1 MSERARHARAKKI
14 SLRSENKPRGLCFS
28 KALYGGLICG
38 GKFALLNQLGQLIV
52 ERKFK
57 CYCTVF
63 AFFYFVFAAVSK
75 YKRPGTYIGRGD
87 SMERFECYT
96 LEGLIQGGGY
106 FRNFTVIFFLFS
118 PLACL
123 THCVK
128 HSSERP
134 IKACCAEASSC
145 FSLKNWR
152 KIFKPCA
159 KRSNSIRVIYFDINL
174 KIAFMIYGKLE
185 LPGAGIPRGELAK

>member
-63 AFFYFVFAAVSK
+63 AFFILYLWQFPSISARELKLGGAIQRSVFSATRLK
-75 YKRPGTYIGRGD
+75 GLYK
-87 SMERFECYT
+87 
-96 LEGLIQGGGY
+96 GGGVFSEFYGY
-106 FRNFTVIFFLFS
+106 FFSFLS
-118 PLACL
+118 PRLSHALCQ
-123 THCVK
+123 T
-128 HSSERP
+128 
-134 IKACCAEASSC
+134 
-145 FSLKNWR
+145 FQ
-152 KIFKPCA
+152 
-159 KRSNSIRVIYFDINL
+159 
-174 KIAFMIYGKLE
+174 
-185 LPGAGIPRGELAK
+185 

>member
-1 MSERARHARAKKI
+1 M
-14 SLRSENKPRGLCFS
+14 
-28 KALYGGLICG
+28 
-38 GKFALLNQLGQLIV
+38 LNQLGQLIV

-63 AFFYFVFAAVSK
+63 AFFILYLRQFPSISARELKLGGAIQRSVFSATRLK
-75 YKRPGTYIGRGD
+75 
-87 SMERFECYT
+87 
-96 LEGLIQGGGY
+96 GLFKSGGGY

-118 PLACL
+118 PLASL
-123 THCVK
+123 THYVK